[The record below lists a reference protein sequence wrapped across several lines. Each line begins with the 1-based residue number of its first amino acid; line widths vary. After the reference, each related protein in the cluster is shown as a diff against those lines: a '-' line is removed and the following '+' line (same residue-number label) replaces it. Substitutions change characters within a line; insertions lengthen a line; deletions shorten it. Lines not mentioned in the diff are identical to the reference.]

1 MSGDTKPGTQLA
13 LVNRFA
19 ARVGVEPAV
28 FKRTIK
34 ATVLKTKDREATDEE
49 MVAFLA
55 IADKYG
61 LDPWTKEI
69 HAFVDKGG
77 GIVPVVGVDGWNHL
91 EQTHPQFAGE
101 RVEMP
106 PREEWIQIDEDA
118 KPCPPWITVT
128 IKRSDH
134 GEQSVTEY
142 LDECYKPAY
151 QGSGRDGKYKIKGPW
166 QTHTKRML
174 RHKARIQA
182 IREVLSYG
190 GIYDEDEAAR
200 IIASSEQA
208 DPYVGGAEVY
218 AEAEV
223 CIDAEALAELL
234 ALAARKG
241 LSREQ
246 LERQLR
252 AKGKLS
258 GALEAIGE
266 SVHGEIMAALARMAD
281 KAAPPP
287 PEPAAAP
294 ATEPEVLDAEE
305 GADFW
310 PAGEA
315 APAPPSEPEEEDIP
329 GVGADEIDN
338 VLPAAQAKATQ
349 RQLAKIAALLKETGA
364 DIPYVQAWMREQW
377 GITSRSQLS
386 KDQAGMLIEH
396 LSSQPSTQG
405 ALDEGAA

>member
-1 MSGDTKPGTQLA
+1 MASEVVVYEHPDLPALTAQQVRARVNLVQQVMRGVMKPGTHYGKIPGAGEKPTLLKPGAETLA
-13 LVNRFA
+13 VTFRIAIDPVIEDLSSA
-19 ARVGVEPAV
+19 DEARYRVVCRGIHQDTGMLLGSGVGEASSNEEKYRWRRAV
-28 FKRTIK
+28 CEEEFDETPEDRRRVKWAKGKGGSTYQVKQVRTNH
-34 ATVLKTKDREATDEE
+34 ADVANTVLKMAKKRAQ
-49 MVAFLA
+49 
-55 IADKYG
+55 
-61 LDPWTKEI
+61 
-69 HAFVDKGG
+69 VDMTLSVTGASDLFTQD
-77 GIVPVVGVDGWNHL
+77 IEDL
-91 EQTHPQFAGE
+91 
-101 RVEMP
+101 
-106 PREEWIQIDEDA
+106 PREYWTA
-118 KPCPPWITVT
+118 
-128 IKRSDH
+128 
-134 GEQSVTEY
+134 
-142 LDECYKPAY
+142 
-151 QGSGRDGKYKIKGPW
+151 
-166 QTHTKRML
+166 
-174 RHKARIQA
+174 
-182 IREVLSYG
+182 
-190 GIYDEDEAAR
+190 AAR
-200 IIASSEQA
+200 APE
-208 DPYVGGAEVY
+208 PGV
-218 AEAEV
+218 
-223 CIDAEALAELL
+223 DAEALAELL